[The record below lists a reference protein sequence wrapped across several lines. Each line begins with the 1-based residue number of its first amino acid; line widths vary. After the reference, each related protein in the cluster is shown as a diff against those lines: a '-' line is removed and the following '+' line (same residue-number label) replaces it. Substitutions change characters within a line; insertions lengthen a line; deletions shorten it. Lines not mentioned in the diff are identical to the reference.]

1 MFRAAICLALL
12 CTACGSGQTG
22 LGLNLVS
29 DQQTQQM
36 GLEAWQEIR
45 AETPVSSSR
54 ADRQRA
60 QQVAEDVLKAAGE
73 TPSAW
78 EVVVFQGQ
86 QANAFAL
93 PAKKIGVY
101 EGMMRL
107 ADTDAQLAAV
117 LAHEVAHNQEAH
129 ATERIN
135 SSMAAQ
141 AGTELAGAAL
151 GAAGVAAP
159 GTVASILGAGAQYGL
174 LLPYSRNQELEADRL
189 GLRIMARAGYDPR
202 AAITLWQQMESQ
214 GSQPPAFLSTHPA
227 AGQRIEQLQA
237 LMPEALAAYHSHD

>member
-1 MFRAAICLALL
+1 MLRAVICLAIL
-12 CTACGSGQTG
+12 CSACASGQTG
-22 LGLNLVS
+22 LGLDLVS

-36 GLEAWQEIR
+36 GLQAWQEIR
-45 AETPVSSSR
+45 TETPVSRSR
-54 ADRQRA
+54 ADQQRA
-60 QQVAEDVLKAAGE
+60 ERVAEDVLKAAGE
-73 TPSAW
+73 NSSAW

-129 ATERIN
+129 AAERIN
-135 SSMAAQ
+135 SAMAAQ
-141 AGTELAGAAL
+141 AGTDLAGAVL
-151 GAAGVAAP
+151 GAAGVPAP
-159 GTVASILGAGAQYGL
+159 GTVASILGAGAEYGL

-202 AAITLWQQMESQ
+202 AAIALWQQMESQ
-214 GSQPPAFLSTHPA
+214 GGQPPAFLSTHPA
-227 AGQRIEQLQA
+227 PGQRIEQLQA
-237 LMPEALAAYHSHD
+237 LMPEALATYRSHD